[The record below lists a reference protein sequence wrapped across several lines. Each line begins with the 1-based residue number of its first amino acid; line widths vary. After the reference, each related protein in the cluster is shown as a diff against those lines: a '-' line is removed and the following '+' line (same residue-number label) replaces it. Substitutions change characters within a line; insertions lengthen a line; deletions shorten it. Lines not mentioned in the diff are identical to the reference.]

1 MKALTR
7 RSLGGIAL
15 AGAVAGA
22 SRGAQA
28 QSWPARPVTVIV
40 PYPAGGATD
49 VLARAMSRSF
59 SESLGQPFVVEN
71 RSGANGNIGTA
82 VVAKA
87 APDGHTITITTNGP
101 ITNNTLLYRSMPY
114 DPFTELSPVALLAE
128 LPVIVAARPNL
139 PYKTIQELVTYAR
152 ANPGKVNCGIPSN
165 GAIAHLA
172 SELLQHRANIRF
184 TQIPY
189 RGSAPLTN
197 DLLAGAVDIAFD
209 LVTTYLPHIQAGT
222 VRALGVTA
230 TSEVAQLP
238 GVPPVQ
244 SQGIADYQATGWIA
258 ILGPARMPDAIG
270 QRLNAASN
278 AWLRDEANRRIL
290 GNLGL
295 TPLGGTAEQVTAR
308 MRAEV
313 ALWRPIVQAA
323 GITAE

>member
-1 MKALTR
+1 MNLFTR
-7 RSLGGIAL
+7 RGLTGLALG
-15 AGAVAGA
+15 GAVAGA
-22 SRGAQA
+22 SRGAAAQA
-28 QSWPARPVTVIV
+28 WPARPVTIV
-40 PYPAGGATD
+40 VPFPAGGATD
-49 VLARAMSRSF
+49 VMARALARGLSDSF
-59 SESLGQPFVVEN
+59 GQPFVVEN
-71 RSGANGNIGTA
+71 RSGANGNIGTNA
-82 VVAKA
+82 VAKA
-87 APDGHTITITTNGP
+87 APDGHTLLVTTNGP

-114 DPFTELSPVALLAE
+114 DPFAELSPIAMLAE
-128 LPVIVAARPNL
+128 LPVIIAARPNL
-139 PYKTIQELVTYAR
+139 PYRNVQELVAFAR
-152 ANPGKVNCGIPSN
+152 ANPGKVNCGLPGN

-244 SQGIADYQATGWIA
+244 AQGIADYQATGWIA
-258 ILGPARMPDAIG
+258 ILAPARTPDAVG
-270 QRLNAASN
+270 QRLNTAAN
-278 AWLRDEANRRIL
+278 AWLREEANRRIL

-295 TPLGGTAEQVTAR
+295 TPLGGTAEEVAAR

-313 ALWRPIVQAA
+313 TLWRPIVQAA
-323 GITAE
+323 NITAE